1 MDEIHQ
7 SVDFVGYIEH
17 GEGHANAV
25 AFRRDA
31 YTIAREI
38 RKPVVNR
45 EIEDVD
51 VRAMFLP
58 TRSDETDA
66 DLVDARDQMVAEI
79 ENVLLDVLDADL
91 IESCTLRDRRSAWR

>member
-1 MDEIHQ
+1 
-7 SVDFVGYIEH
+7 
-17 GEGHANAV
+17 
-25 AFRRDA
+25 
-31 YTIAREI
+31 
-38 RKPVVNR
+38 
-45 EIEDVD
+45 
-51 VRAMFLP
+51 MFLP